1 MNTKEHRINV
11 DGVELIIHDLETSQ
25 TMVHMK
31 EQVYEQDEYK
41 LKSINFKEG
50 DVVIDI
56 GANVGCVSIYLAK
69 KYPFLKIYSFEA
81 HPINYQNLL
90 KNIELNNVSNI
101 VPNNLIVLDRDDDF
115 LDIELNLYNSGS
127 TSIFKTNKNS
137 INTFN
142 VKTISLDTIIKNFEI
157 SDIKFLKLDCEGSEF
172 TILNSSNKVREINI
186 ENIAVEIHTF
196 VSDGNVDELIN
207 LIKSTSKNKPITKV
221 YTLG

>member
-1 MNTKEHRINV
+1 MNTKAHKVSV
-11 DGVELIIHDLETSQ
+11 DGIELIIHDLETSQ

-41 LKSINFKEG
+41 LKNINFKEG
-50 DVVIDI
+50 DVVVDI

-90 KNIELNNVSNI
+90 KNIEINNVSNI
-101 VPNNLIVLDRDDDF
+101 IANNLIVLDKDDDF

-127 TSIFKTNKNS
+127 TSIFKTNKNN

-142 VKTISLDTIIKNFEI
+142 VKTISLDTIIKKFDIDN
-157 SDIKFLKLDCEGSEF
+157 IKFLKIDCEGSEF
-172 TILNSSNKVREINI
+172 KILNSSNKIREINV
-186 ENIAVEIHTF
+186 ENIATEIHTF
-196 VSDGNVDELIN
+196 VSDGNVIELIN
-207 LIKSTSKNKPITKV
+207 LIQSTSKNKPITKV

>member
-1 MNTKEHRINV
+1 MNTKEYKVNV
-11 DGVELIIHDLETSQ
+11 DDIELIIHDLETSQ

-41 LKSINFKEG
+41 LKNIDFKDG

-81 HPINYQNLL
+81 HPINYKNLL
-90 KNIELNNVSNI
+90 KNIEINNVNI
-101 VPNNLIVLDRDDDF
+101 ITPNNLIVLDKDDDF
-115 LDIELNLYNSGS
+115 LDIELNIYNSGS

-142 VKTISLDTIIKNFEI
+142 VKTISLDTIIKNFGI
-157 SDIKFLKLDCEGSEF
+157 SNIKFLKLDCEGSEF
-172 TILNSSNKVREINI
+172 TILNSSSKLREINI

-196 VSDGNVDELIN
+196 VSNGNVDGLIN
-207 LIKSTSKNKPITKV
+207 LIQSISKNKPITKV

>member
-1 MNTKEHRINV
+1 MNTIEHKVSV
-11 DGVELIIHDLETSQ
+11 DNIELIIHDLETSQ

-41 LKSINFKEG
+41 LKNINFKEG
-50 DVVIDI
+50 DVVVDI

-90 KNIELNNVSNI
+90 KNIEINNVSNI
-101 VPNNLIVLDRDDDF
+101 IANNLIVLDKDDDF

-127 TSIFKTNKNS
+127 TSIFKTNKNN

-142 VKTISLDTIIKNFEI
+142 VKTISLDTIIKKFDIDN
-157 SDIKFLKLDCEGSEF
+157 IKFLKIDCEGSEF
-172 TILNSSNKVREINI
+172 KILNSSNKIREINV
-186 ENIAVEIHTF
+186 ENIATEIHTF
-196 VSDGNVDELIN
+196 VSDGNVIELIN
-207 LIKSTSKNKPITKV
+207 LIQSTSKNKPITKV